1 MLPGHVLAVAC
12 MFSSICPLFCRNLF
26 CVETRTA
33 ARWLPRTF
41 ALDLADVHQIWCLTK
56 EPLTIYVFG
65 SWFLEQVWHDVNLGS
80 VACRLIQRSRK
91 SCPTFLLAGRMLV
104 MLELANADK
113 KLRLLCQVAW
123 LVWRQNGHSKEVR
136 PQVQLTKNS
145 LPWRPCLWRTVL
157 VVCLGHAVHCASGSQ
172 GRVLDPC
179 GIWIRANEVI
189 NV

>member
-1 MLPGHVLAVAC
+1 MVATFLKRKEEKRKMQIWGNVFDFCAVQLSIFQKGFLERC
-12 MFSSICPLFCRNLF
+12 LGGICPLFCRNLF

-65 SWFLEQVWHDVNLGS
+65 SWFLEQVWNDVNVGS

-91 SCPTFLLAGRMLV
+91 SCPTFLLAGRMLM

-113 KLRLLCQVAW
+113 KLRLLCPGLQPEWSFQRSETGPTDQEQFAMA
-123 LVWRQNGHSKEVR
+123 
-136 PQVQLTKNS
+136 
-145 LPWRPCLWRTVL
+145 
-157 VVCLGHAVHCASGSQ
+157 AVSEP
-172 GRVLDPC
+172 RELFL
-179 GIWIRANEVI
+179 
-189 NV
+189 